1 MGVGTHSALRTG
13 VAHPRMEHQ
22 ITPGPSTGP
31 IGARLHHVARTLVLA
46 LVAGLMAAAP
56 VVATSATVGPVG
68 LSSAKVV
75 IIVGAT
81 HSSTSRYRDIAD
93 SAYAEAIKYSSNV
106 VKVYSPNAT
115 WAAVKP
121 ALQGASVVVY
131 LGHGNGWPSPYTYD
145 PAFTTKNGLGLNS
158 AADSGDNNTKYYGEP
173 YLANEIKLAPNAVVL
188 LNHLCYASGNSEPG
202 YAEPTLSVAMQRVDN
217 YGQGFLKAG
226 AAAIIAEGH
235 GSINGMIRDLFT
247 TSQTIADLWRNQ
259 YDYNGNEFSFQSAR
273 NPAYSALMDPDSPSG
288 GYYRSLVGNP
298 DVRTEAVIGATVT
311 SADPAP
317 VTLEAPS
324 SVTRLG
330 GGDLYG
336 TPAVISA
343 ANFAP
348 GVPVVYVATGLDF
361 PDALAGAAV
370 AGPQGG
376 PILLVSV
383 DAIPAVTAAE
393 LTRLRPQQIM
403 ILGGTGVVSDAV
415 ASALGDY
422 TSGAVTRL
430 AGRDRYATAA
440 AVGAAT
446 FVPGVSVVY
455 VATGLNFPDALAGA
469 AVAGFQDGPVLL
481 VSTNAIPTVT
491 AIELARLKPMR
502 IVILGGSGVVSDAVA
517 STLGAY
523 TPGTVTR
530 LAGRDRYATA
540 AAISAATFAP
550 GVPVVYVATGLDFP
564 DALAGS
570 AVAGSQ
576 GAPVLLVS
584 TNAIPA
590 ATAAELTRLQP
601 GRVVLLGSASSVSEA
616 VRIQLQLFGG

>member
-1 MGVGTHSALRTG
+1 M
-13 VAHPRMEHQ
+13 
-22 ITPGPSTGP
+22 
-31 IGARLHHVARTLVLA
+31 HHIARTLVLA

-56 VVATSATVGPVG
+56 VVATTATVGPGG

-158 AADSGDNNTKYYGEP
+158 AANSGDNNTKYYGEP

-288 GYYRSLVGNP
+288 GYYRSLVGNL
-298 DVRTEAVIGATVT
+298 DLRTEAVIGATVT
-311 SADPAP
+311 SSDPAP

-383 DAIPAVTAAE
+383 DAIPAATAAE

-446 FVPGVSVVY
+446 FVPGVPVVY

-491 AIELARLKPMR
+491 AIELARLKPQR
-502 IVILGGSGVVSDAVA
+502 IVILGGTGVVSDAVA

-584 TNAIPA
+584 TDAIPA

>member
-1 MGVGTHSALRTG
+1 M
-13 VAHPRMEHQ
+13 
-22 ITPGPSTGP
+22 
-31 IGARLHHVARTLVLA
+31 HHIARTLVLA

-56 VVATSATVGPVG
+56 VVATTATVGPGG

-317 VTLEAPS
+317 LTLEAPS

-383 DAIPAVTAAE
+383 DAIPAATAAE

-446 FVPGVSVVY
+446 FVPGVPVVY

-584 TNAIPA
+584 TDAIPA

>member
-1 MGVGTHSALRTG
+1 M
-13 VAHPRMEHQ
+13 
-22 ITPGPSTGP
+22 
-31 IGARLHHVARTLVLA
+31 HHIARTLVLA

-56 VVATSATVGPVG
+56 VVATSATVGPGG

-288 GYYRSLVGNP
+288 GYYRSLVGNL
-298 DVRTEAVIGATVT
+298 DLRTEAVIGATVT

-317 VTLEAPS
+317 LTLEAPS

-383 DAIPAVTAAE
+383 DAIPAATAAE

-446 FVPGVSVVY
+446 FVPGVPVVY

-491 AIELARLKPMR
+491 AIELARLKPQR

-584 TNAIPA
+584 TDAIPA

>member
-1 MGVGTHSALRTG
+1 
-13 VAHPRMEHQ
+13 
-22 ITPGPSTGP
+22 
-31 IGARLHHVARTLVLA
+31 LHHIARTLVLA

-56 VVATSATVGPVG
+56 VVATSATVGPGG

-202 YAEPTLSVAMQRVDN
+202 YAEPTLSIAMQRVDN

-288 GYYRSLVGNP
+288 GYYRSLVGNL
-298 DVRTEAVIGATVT
+298 DLRTEAVIGATVT

-317 VTLEAPS
+317 LTLEAPS

-383 DAIPAVTAAE
+383 DAIPAATAAE

-446 FVPGVSVVY
+446 FVPGVPVVY

-491 AIELARLKPMR
+491 AVELARLKPQR
-502 IVILGGSGVVSDAVA
+502 IVILGGTGVVSDAVA

-584 TNAIPA
+584 TDAIPA